1 MFAYNKPDT
10 TKKVFNQIAKVKPK
24 QMYLIVDGPKNKIEK
39 ELCDKTKKVLQDIKW
54 DCNIERIYH
63 KENQGLKKIF
73 NSGLEFVFS
82 NEERA
87 IILEDDTLP
96 SISFFRY
103 CDLLLEK
110 YVDNTQ
116 IAQINGY
123 NYLSKVNLD
132 TSYYFSVY
140 SELWGWA
147 TWSDRWKKY
156 NNRDFDNW
164 DIYKKTD
171 EFKNIFSS
179 EEEFKYFYNI
189 YDNAHKNKINSWE
202 FPWTYSTRI
211 NKLITISPKVNLVKN
226 LGFGHS
232 GATHTHQRH
241 KYLSVTRN
249 KKFEIDFPLKHPEE
263 IIQDNYLIEREFN
276 KRLLKNS
283 KLSKFIYRVNKLKNY
298 IN

>member
-1 MFAYNKPDT
+1 M
-10 TKKVFNQIAKVKPK
+10 
-24 QMYLIVDGPKNKIEK
+24 
-39 ELCDKTKKVLQDIKW
+39 
-54 DCNIERIYH
+54 
-63 KENQGLKKIF
+63 
-73 NSGLEFVFS
+73 
-82 NEERA
+82 
-87 IILEDDTLP
+87 P
-96 SISFFRY
+96 STSFFRY

-110 YVDNTQ
+110 YADNTQ
-116 IAQINGY
+116 ISQINGY

-147 TWSDRWKKY
+147 TWGDRWLKY
-156 NNRDFDNW
+156 NNKDFDNW
-164 DIYKKTD
+164 DAYKKTD
-171 EFKNIFSS
+171 EFKNIFFS

-189 YDNAHKNKINSWE
+189 YENAHKNIVNSWE

-211 NKLITISPKVNLVKN
+211 NKLITISPKVNLIKN
-226 LGFGHS
+226 LGFGHP

-249 KKFEIDFPLKHPEE
+249 KKFEIDFPVKHPEE
-263 IIQDNYLIEREFN
+263 IILDNYLIEREFN

-283 KLSKFIYRVNKLKNY
+283 KLSKFIYRVNRVKNY